1 MSLKIPNNKVI
12 NCEINLSV
20 KSLASSSKLRL
31 IYTAKWLQVLKGSD
45 SETVFVLFLIV
56 VVVIYI
62 KAILFEVY
70 LKLSGRSHCRLGGGW
85 SGRKEMQEQ
94 QGPSIR
100 ELCQLIRR
108 MSVLLVVFR

>member
-12 NCEINLSV
+12 NSEINFSV
-20 KSLASSSKLRL
+20 KSLATSSKLQL

-45 SETVFVLFLIV
+45 LEAVFVLFLIV
-56 VVVIYI
+56 VVVLYI
-62 KAILFEVY
+62 KATLFEVY

-108 MSVLLVVFR
+108 MSVLLIVFR